1 MLNLP
6 GNEQAK
12 NLNQVLLAAMDAYA
26 GQTCFQI
33 KRGKRY
39 RNISY
44 RRFQTLTFRL
54 TSFLRRQSVSRV
66 AVVADNC
73 LEWMIAYVAC
83 LLSGGAVVPLRTS
96 LAPDTLH
103 FILRDSSAR
112 LVILKDE
119 QHLQAIS
126 ASLTSDAD
134 DRLPD
139 LKTILVINPEGEL
152 PPGAIS
158 MDAILAEVGAP
169 TPEERETIRSHA
181 ESVAPQSLAS
191 IVYVI
196 GEIKGA
202 VFDHAQRLAAMRHIA
217 EWFTFDE
224 DDLAFTLGPWSE
236 TPNLLATL
244 HYFLSGI
251 ANAVVENYEAVGEDM
266 QQASPTVT
274 LTTPHAFE
282 RIYGEIMGR
291 VNQMPESSQE
301 VFRWAV
307 AKGQEYQAAGADASP
322 ELRQEYVRA
331 DMTFFSQLRG
341 QIGGRLSRLYSTGAS
356 LPQEVIGFFEAIG
369 LPMLNVY
376 SLTEA
381 GGFPAISQ
389 PETCRLGSCGRVATG
404 FQIRIADDGEVLV
417 RGETVMREYW
427 RQPEETKQAFD
438 ADGWLHSGD
447 VGYLDEDGYLYITGR
462 QQHRMVLST
471 GHKIAPAIIED
482 ALAASPF
489 IAQATVFGEGRP
501 YVSALIVPDLEALLA
516 HFQVDKESVVATPPQ
531 AKMLLDGE
539 IAQVN
544 RRLDRWEQI
553 GKYSL
558 LDRPLGRVTGE
569 PAATIPR
576 HVLAERY
583 AVQIAAMYPLGIQLE
598 EEKVTQVQIEPER
611 LRELLEKESILDAW
625 MADAGIEFLF
635 ELAREKQI
643 DAPSMVN
650 ICDVAATIA
659 QMENEEKPF
668 STALIVGDPVRIARV
683 LPPSQIQLLRHDHIR
698 RMRRILIT
706 MARVVDGL
714 VLGYVVDKYGYVRGV
729 NKLEMALDK
738 PASFLLGPQFHH
750 HAVISRRCGA
760 VVFFVPSGGG
770 QVRVF
775 ANGELVGRYA
785 NGDWA
790 PDNISHVDEILAR
803 LAEQDKYD
811 LTLVQRVLRCALQMS
826 EENLGAIFLL
836 GDANVILERSD
847 ASELSSFAAFL
858 SADVE
863 HLSDRELV
871 NLAKQDGATVIDVQG
886 QVRGCMVLLRPR
898 ANTLAEIGPGKGARH
913 SSAAKMSAEAEC
925 LAITVSQDGPVTV
938 YDCGR
943 RILSL

>member
-1 MLNLP
+1 M
-6 GNEQAK
+6 
-12 NLNQVLLAAMDAYA
+12 NQVLLAAMDAYA
-26 GQTCFQI
+26 GRACFQI

-39 RNISY
+39 RSISY

-119 QHLQAIS
+119 EHLQAIS
-126 ASLTSDAD
+126 ASLTSDTD

-139 LKTILVINPEGEL
+139 LKTILVIDGEGEL
-152 PPGAIS
+152 PPGVIS
-158 MDAILAEVGAP
+158 MDAILTEISAP

-191 IVYVI
+191 IVYVT
-196 GEIKGA
+196 GEMSKVKGA

-251 ANAVVENYEAVGEDM
+251 TNAVVESHESVGKDM
-266 QQASPTVT
+266 QQASPTVM

-282 RIYGEIMGR
+282 RIYDEIMGQ

-307 AKGQEYQAAGADASP
+307 AKGQEFQAAGADASP

-341 QIGGRLSRLYSTGAS
+341 QLGGRLSRLYSTGAS

-381 GGFPAISQ
+381 GGFPAISR
-389 PETCRLGSCGRVATG
+389 PKACRLGSCGRVATG
-404 FQIRIADDGEVLV
+404 FQIQIADDGEVLV
-417 RGETVMREYW
+417 CGETVMREYW
-427 RQPEETKQAFD
+427 RQPEETKQMLD
-438 ADGWLHSGD
+438 PDGWWHSGD

-462 QQHRMVLST
+462 QQHRIVLST
-471 GHKIAPAIIED
+471 GHKIAPTIIED
-482 ALAASPF
+482 ALVANPF
-489 IAQATVFGEGRP
+489 IVQATVFGEGRP
-501 YVSALIVPDLEALLA
+501 YVSALIVPDLEALIA
-516 HFQVDKESVVATPPQ
+516 HFQEDEESVIATPTQ
-531 AKMLLDGE
+531 AKALLDE
-539 IAQVN
+539 NITKVN
-544 RRLDRWEQI
+544 CQLDRWEQI

-558 LDRPLGRVTGE
+558 LDQPLSLVTGE
-569 PAATIPR
+569 PAAMTIPR
-576 HVLAERY
+576 HVIAERY
-583 AVQIAAMYPLGIQLE
+583 AAQIAAMYPLGIQLE
-598 EEKVTQVQIEPER
+598 EEKVTHVQIEPER
-611 LRELLEKESILDAW
+611 LRALLEKESILDAW

-650 ICDVAATIA
+650 ICDIAATIA
-659 QMENEEKPF
+659 QMENEEKTF

-803 LAEQDKYD
+803 LAEQGKYD
-811 LTLVQRVLRCALQMS
+811 LALVQRVLRCALQMS

-847 ASELSSFAAFL
+847 ASEISSFAAFL
-858 SADVE
+858 STDVE

-871 NLAKQDGATVIDVQG
+871 NLAKQDGATVIDIQG

-898 ANTLAEIGPGKGARH
+898 ANTQAEIGPGKGARH
-913 SSAAKMSAEAEC
+913 SSAAKMSAEAQC
-925 LAITVSQDGPVTV
+925 MAITVSQDGPVTV